1 MNQHHLTG
9 KKYYFPLIGAA
20 LVAASLFQFS
30 MPVFAAGTEAG
41 TILRNTATGS
51 YEDDEGK
58 TYTIDSNT
66 VEVTVA
72 KVAGITN
79 QIHAFN
85 DETADADNT
94 SVLTGD
100 TVSFEFEITNVG
112 NDDTNIFIPDIGDI
126 ATKGL
131 DTGSLVVEVSEINP
145 GETPTF
151 VDYSTLT
158 NGIVENVPINGQII
172 VKVTGAVTATA
183 AGAPIE
189 VQLGD
194 TGSNTDVNAPVADT
208 QNQPDDGNNGD
219 VAQAANEV
227 RTETATSDAA
237 NDPVDGQKEAS
248 AVQQVFLGSNPL
260 AMTRIEKIRV
270 IDSTVAANTDTVLNN
285 DIITYNFEL
294 DVLSTTP
301 NSLFTPGQL
310 QGRDY
315 GGRVVGVTDT
325 SNLVLISDAIPPNTN
340 LNSAISNFTD
350 AEGRVWTPVYAVA
363 EPVADDGSSFAAG
376 QITWDTA
383 VPDLSTVT
391 RVGWVY
397 DAEPSRGGAVIEPG
411 TSIAG
416 FSLNLVTTGLD
427 ETTGGTVANI
437 AQIFGSTVNGENVFD
452 ESGDQD
458 PSNFNG
464 ANPGPTETAPSSTGI
479 ADPAN
484 HGVDSENNNH
494 LTSEDASPGGEDNVI
509 TIGAPGT
516 LINGPG
522 GNPAATGN
530 IFGIGPDNN
539 HDFQNKGISNFA
551 DANDANRPQHEEG
564 HTLDPEPVVFDN
576 TLSNP
581 GTTDLTDVLLQPIN
595 PSFDGF
601 GGTDTDLPEGTKV
614 TINLG
619 TQQAIYT
626 YTDNGGNLSFVLDTN
641 TAENPSQPIR
651 IPTLAAA
658 VPLDYQVTVD
668 LPPNTRLSTDNDVN
682 RGYPVPIIVFQDGD
696 DDGTPDT
703 GENRNFTVNQVYTG
717 FIRIGKEVAVFQPDG
732 TTPRVGDP
740 LPGDILL
747 YTVNYRNISE
757 PQAGTG
763 NNLILNGIDV
773 MIDDNGTTDGITLVT
788 DGNNWALDNNGDD
801 DLDTINVQNSATDS
815 NGGTITFYTGAS
827 DEASTDL
834 YSVDTLTPAGT
845 TDPGD
850 TVTGYRSTIPLLAPS
865 GDLSTFTFRRKVDE
879 FDGLPQEGL

>member
-1 MNQHHLTG
+1 M
-9 KKYYFPLIGAA
+9 
-20 LVAASLFQFS
+20 
-30 MPVFAAGTEAG
+30 
-41 TILRNTATGS
+41 
-51 YEDDEGK
+51 
-58 TYTIDSNT
+58 
-66 VEVTVA
+66 
-72 KVAGITN
+72 
-79 QIHAFN
+79 
-85 DETADADNT
+85 
-94 SVLTGD
+94 
-100 TVSFEFEITNVG
+100 
-112 NDDTNIFIPDIGDI
+112 
-126 ATKGL
+126 
-131 DTGSLVVEVSEINP
+131 
-145 GETPTF
+145 
-151 VDYSTLT
+151 
-158 NGIVENVPINGQII
+158 
-172 VKVTGAVTATA
+172 
-183 AGAPIE
+183 
-189 VQLGD
+189 
-194 TGSNTDVNAPVADT
+194 
-208 QNQPDDGNNGD
+208 
-219 VAQAANEV
+219 
-227 RTETATSDAA
+227 
-237 NDPVDGQKEAS
+237 DGQKEAS

-397 DAEPSRGGAVIEPG
+397 DANSATGIIEPG

-416 FSLNLVTTGLD
+416 FSLNLVTTGLG

-717 FIRIGKEVAVFQPDG
+717 FIRIGKEVAVFEPDG
-732 TTPRVGDP
+732 TTPRTGDP

-773 MIDDNGTTDGITLVT
+773 MIDDNGTTM
-788 DGNNWALDNNGDD
+788 ALLQLPMVIIGRW
-801 DLDTINVQNSATDS
+801 I
-815 NGGTITFYTGAS
+815 I
-827 DEASTDL
+827 
-834 YSVDTLTPAGT
+834 
-845 TDPGD
+845 
-850 TVTGYRSTIPLLAPS
+850 TVTMI
-865 GDLSTFTFRRKVDE
+865 
-879 FDGLPQEGL
+879 

>member
-1 MNQHHLTG
+1 MLR
-9 KKYYFPLIGAA
+9 
-20 LVAASLFQFS
+20 SL
-30 MPVFAAGTEAG
+30 G
-41 TILRNTATGS
+41 
-51 YEDDEGK
+51 
-58 TYTIDSNT
+58 
-66 VEVTVA
+66 
-72 KVAGITN
+72 
-79 QIHAFN
+79 
-85 DETADADNT
+85 
-94 SVLTGD
+94 
-100 TVSFEFEITNVG
+100 TVSA
-112 NDDTNIFIPDIGDI
+112 DI
-126 ATKGL
+126 
-131 DTGSLVVEVSEINP
+131 
-145 GETPTF
+145 
-151 VDYSTLT
+151 
-158 NGIVENVPINGQII
+158 
-172 VKVTGAVTATA
+172 

-397 DAEPSRGGAVIEPG
+397 DANSATGIIEPG

-416 FSLNLVTTGLD
+416 FSLNLVTTGLN

-437 AQIFGSTVNGENVFD
+437 AQIFGRTVNGENVFD

-479 ADPAN
+479 ADPTN

-509 TIGAPGT
+509 TIGEAGT

-530 IFGIGPDNN
+530 IFDIGPDNN

-551 DANDANRPQHEEG
+551 EANGGDRPQHEER

-581 GTTDLTDVLLQPIN
+581 GTTPLDDVLLLPVN
-595 PSFDGF
+595 PSFDSL
-601 GGTDTDLPEGTKV
+601 GGTDDHLPAETKV

-626 YTDNGGNLSFVLDTN
+626 YTDNGGNLSFILDGN
-641 TAENPSQPIR
+641 TPENRSQLIT
-651 IPTLAAA
+651 IPTLAAG
-658 VPLDYQVTVD
+658 VPLDYTVTVD
-668 LPPNTRLSTDNDVN
+668 LPDGTRLSTDNDIN
-682 RGYPVPIIVFQDGD
+682 RGFPVPIIVFADED
-696 DDGTPDT
+696 NDGTIDA

-717 FIRIGKEVAVFQPDG
+717 FIRIGKEVAVFEPDG
-732 TTPRVGDP
+732 TTPRTGDP

-757 PQAGTG
+757 PQTGTG

-788 DGNNWALDNNGDD
+788 DGNNWALDNNDDD

-815 NGGTITFYTGAS
+815 NGGTITYYTGAS
-827 DEASTDL
+827 DAASTDL
-834 YSVDTLTPAGT
+834 YSVDTLTSAGT

-850 TVTGYRSTIPLLAPS
+850 TVTGYRTTIPLLAPS
-865 GDLSTFTFRRKVDE
+865 ADLSTFTFRRKVDE
-879 FDGLPQEGL
+879 FDGLPQEGLEP